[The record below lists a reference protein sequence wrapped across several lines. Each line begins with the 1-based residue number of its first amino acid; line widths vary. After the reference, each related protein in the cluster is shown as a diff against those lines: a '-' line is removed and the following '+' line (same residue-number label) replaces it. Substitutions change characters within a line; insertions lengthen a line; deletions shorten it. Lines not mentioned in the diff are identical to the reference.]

1 MADIKTAEQI
11 SRKVRALKYFNGV
24 IETADKKG
32 SAIIKLNCTG
42 AEFILNKGD
51 VLYLKV
57 KTMIAKLSEEI
68 ASLEIVQRATVA
80 QTQSQPA
87 RRRVAPAPIGAAPE
101 QLSIE
106 EETRLSKKERQRGY
120 QKKWIEKC
128 KNLGVKRLRDL
139 SKDEQ

>member
-11 SRKVRALKYFNGV
+11 SRKVRALKYFQGV

-42 AEFILNKGD
+42 AEFLLNRGD

-68 ASLEIVQRATVA
+68 VQKASVVQV
-80 QTQSQPA
+80 QPQPT
-87 RRRVAPAPIGAAPE
+87 RRRVVPAPVGAAPQ

-106 EETRLSKKERQRGY
+106 EIERRKQKRREYNRRYY
-120 QKKWIEKC
+120 QKHKAQK
-128 KNLGVKRLRDL
+128 
-139 SKDEQ
+139 

>member
-11 SRKVRALKYFNGV
+11 SRKVRALKYFQGV

-42 AEFILNKGD
+42 AEFLLNRGD

-68 ASLEIVQRATVA
+68 ASLEIVQKASVMQA
-80 QTQSQPA
+80 QTQPT
-87 RRRVAPAPIGAAPE
+87 RRRVVPAPVGAAPQ

-106 EETRLSKKERQRGY
+106 EIERRKEKRREYNRRYY
-120 QKKWIEKC
+120 QKHKAQK
-128 KNLGVKRLRDL
+128 
-139 SKDEQ
+139 

>member
-11 SRKVRALKYFNGV
+11 SRKVRALKYFQGV

-42 AEFILNKGD
+42 AEFIVNKGD

-68 ASLEIVQRATVA
+68 ASLEIVQKATIA
-80 QTQSQPA
+80 QAQPQPA

-106 EETRLSKKERQRGY
+106 EVKRVKNREACRKYQAKLKK
-120 QKKWIEKC
+120 
-128 KNLGVKRLRDL
+128 LGVKRLGDL
-139 SKDEQ
+139 KK

>member
-11 SRKVRALKYFNGV
+11 SRKVRALKYFQGV
-24 IETADKKG
+24 IEIADKKG

-42 AEFILNKGD
+42 AEFLLNRGD

-68 ASLEIVQRATVA
+68 ASLEIVQKASVV
-80 QTQSQPA
+80 QVQPQHT
-87 RRRVAPAPIGAAPE
+87 RRRAVPAPIGAAPR

-106 EETRLSKKERQRGY
+106 EIEKRKQKKSEYNRRYY
-120 QKKWIEKC
+120 QKHKAQK
-128 KNLGVKRLRDL
+128 
-139 SKDEQ
+139 

>member
-11 SRKVRALKYFNGV
+11 SRKVRALKYFQGV

-42 AEFILNKGD
+42 AEFLLNKGD

-68 ASLEIVQRATVA
+68 ASLEIVQKASV
-80 QTQSQPA
+80 TQVQPQST
-87 RRRVAPAPIGAAPE
+87 RRRVIPAPIGAAPE
-101 QLSIE
+101 QLTIDE
-106 EETRLSKKERQRGY
+106 LERRK
-120 QKKWIEKC
+120 QKRREYNKRYYEKC
-128 KNLGVKRLRDL
+128 KA
-139 SKDEQ
+139 SKQKGTT

>member
-11 SRKVRALKYFNGV
+11 SRKVRALKYFQGV

-42 AEFILNKGD
+42 AEFLLNRGD

-68 ASLEIVQRATVA
+68 ASLEIVQKTSVV
-80 QTQSQPA
+80 QVQPQPT
-87 RRRVAPAPIGAAPE
+87 RRRVVPAPVGAAPE

-106 EETRLSKKERQRGY
+106 EVKLVKNREACRKYHAKLKK
-120 QKKWIEKC
+120 
-128 KNLGVKRLRDL
+128 LGVKRLGDL
-139 SKDEQ
+139 KK

>member
-11 SRKVRALKYFNGV
+11 SRKVRALKYFQGV
-24 IETADKKG
+24 IESADKKG

-42 AEFILNKGD
+42 AEFLLNKGD

-68 ASLEIVQRATVA
+68 ASLEIVQRATITQA
-80 QTQSQPA
+80 QPQPA

-106 EETRLSKKERQRGY
+106 EVKRVKNREACRKYQAKLKELGVRRLSDLKK
-120 QKKWIEKC
+120 
-128 KNLGVKRLRDL
+128 
-139 SKDEQ
+139 